1 MSLYQKKINWRSLI
15 INTIRL
21 DIYDLNAIN
30 SNQAMR
36 YYDLLPQSQLPRKGI
51 VARMASFYVN
61 MYKSFVTCL
70 QTQRLD
76 DLLECEQMAFV
87 TTRNQK
93 EAIRSVISFSG
104 DTHCYGIHGHG
115 DISFDL
121 FKAYLLAIPFF
132 PLVMYHYFKSDD
144 YRRLSF
150 KYSLDLYWL
159 SYGLYIYGVMFFLS
173 RKYCQLIV
181 SNDHLVHTR
190 TLVKCAHDCGVS
202 SIYIQ
207 HASVSSIYPFPNL
220 NFTYALLEGMDSVI
234 KYDSYGPS
242 NSRVFLIGNP
252 KFDTYFSLISSRKSV
267 KTVGVAFN
275 LLDNEEKV
283 QQLLNQLRSVK
294 EWRLIVRPHPGDN
307 RFERLQSNFHSSE
320 IVFSNARKQSS
331 IDFLAN
337 LDVLIA
343 GDSNIV
349 LESILLNVYTIRFG
363 LADNFTDQYGFV
375 QNGLIEY
382 FSKEEMLIDRLL
394 HLHPADMQVRSQAK
408 KYCFTVDTEFDGKS
422 GLITSLVFEAIRKRD
437 FSEFTCHE
445 TGLKNIKTINLPK
458 MKL

>member
-132 PLVMYHYFKSDD
+132 PLVMY
-144 YRRLSF
+144 
-150 KYSLDLYWL
+150 
-159 SYGLYIYGVMFFLS
+159 
-173 RKYCQLIV
+173 
-181 SNDHLVHTR
+181 
-190 TLVKCAHDCGVS
+190 
-202 SIYIQ
+202 
-207 HASVSSIYPFPNL
+207 
-220 NFTYALLEGMDSVI
+220 
-234 KYDSYGPS
+234 
-242 NSRVFLIGNP
+242 
-252 KFDTYFSLISSRKSV
+252 
-267 KTVGVAFN
+267 
-275 LLDNEEKV
+275 
-283 QQLLNQLRSVK
+283 
-294 EWRLIVRPHPGDN
+294 
-307 RFERLQSNFHSSE
+307 
-320 IVFSNARKQSS
+320 
-331 IDFLAN
+331 
-337 LDVLIA
+337 
-343 GDSNIV
+343 
-349 LESILLNVYTIRFG
+349 
-363 LADNFTDQYGFV
+363 
-375 QNGLIEY
+375 
-382 FSKEEMLIDRLL
+382 
-394 HLHPADMQVRSQAK
+394 
-408 KYCFTVDTEFDGKS
+408 
-422 GLITSLVFEAIRKRD
+422 
-437 FSEFTCHE
+437 
-445 TGLKNIKTINLPK
+445 
-458 MKL
+458 